1 MARYRRLLAA
11 TLAAAIGGA
20 VVGGCGQDEVDAGV
34 ERRGGTDGRAA
45 IVVRGSK
52 VLAPPA
58 KTAAQGVAKRFRLET
73 NVEADGTAEGFDS
86 FCTRG
91 AAVVLADR
99 TISADEASVC
109 KRNGIGFARVAA
121 GFEAVAVYAAAEL
134 DIRCLTM
141 SDVRRL
147 FGARKG
153 VARYEQLDANLRRR
167 PVKLL
172 APVREL
178 GGTELFRAEALNG
191 GVLSSDVVLID
202 DPARFAEAF
211 EERLAIGYFGVGLDR
226 LMDDAPPSIALDAGR
241 GCVRPSL
248 KAVRAGRYPLARPLF
263 IYATEKGLDRLPVR
277 TLVVDV
283 LRRTADTLA
292 PGLVPLDAAAAE
304 RSIAAVIGVGR
315 GAS

>member
-11 TLAAAIGGA
+11 MLAAAVSGA
-20 VVGGCGQDEVDAGV
+20 VLGCGEDEVESGV
-34 ERRGGTDGRAA
+34 ERRGGGDGGAA
-45 IVVRGSK
+45 ILVRGSK
-52 VLAPPA
+52 ALAPPA

-73 NVEADGTAEGFDS
+73 NVEAEGTAEGFDS

-99 TISADEASVC
+99 TISAEEASVC

-121 GFEAVAVYAAAEL
+121 GFEAVAVYAAKEL
-134 DIRCLTM
+134 EVRCLET
-141 SDVRRL
+141 SHVRRL
-147 FGARKG
+147 FAAGEG
-153 VARYEQLDANLRRR
+153 VARYDELDPDLPRR
-167 PVKLL
+167 PVRLI

-178 GGTELFRAEALNG
+178 GGTELFVERALNG
-191 GVLSSDVVLID
+191 GALSSEVALAD
-202 DPARFAEAF
+202 DPTRFGESVQ
-211 EERLAIGYFGVGLDR
+211 EQLAVGYFGVGLDR
-226 LMDDAPPSIALDAGR
+226 LMDDAPPSVALDAGS

-248 KAVRAGRYPLARPLF
+248 EAVRAGRYALARPLF
-263 IYATEKGLDRLPVR
+263 IYATEEGLDRLPVR

-292 PGLVPLDAAAAE
+292 PGVVPLDAAAAE